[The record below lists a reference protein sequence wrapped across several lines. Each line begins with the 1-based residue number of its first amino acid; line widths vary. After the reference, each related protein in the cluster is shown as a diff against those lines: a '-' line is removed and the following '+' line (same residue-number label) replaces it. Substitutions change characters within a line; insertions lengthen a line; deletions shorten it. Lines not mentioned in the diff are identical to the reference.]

1 MKANLALQSGRFR
14 GQDVKSADSA
24 GGLKMEIGRV
34 WTRILYRSPGSLYFP
49 SVASVLEGFYR
60 YLLSKT
66 QSPLIKLKFQD
77 GFLSRRVSYLR
88 FAAPVE

>member
-1 MKANLALQSGRFR
+1 MKANIALKFGRFR
-14 GQDVKSADSA
+14 GQHVKSAEPA
-24 GGLKMEIGRV
+24 GGLNMEIGRV

-60 YLLSKT
+60 YC
-66 QSPLIKLKFQD
+66 QSRLKKLKFQD
-77 GFLSRRVSYLR
+77 GFLCRRVSYLR